1 MEVCKL
7 VPEFHQL
14 IGTSYDAFA
23 VAEEKLRSIES
34 LEVPI

>member
-1 MEVCKL
+1 MEVCK
-7 VPEFHQL
+7 PQPDFQQL